1 MEDIGGGLL
10 GSLGGADGN
19 SGGAYGGFF
28 DDDEA
33 GECSDEN
40 QEAEEEEV
48 ECSAQVGP
56 MTLISKIGGHV
67 ERDSE
72 GNETIVDTTVTP
84 TNIKQGED
92 DEAIVI
98 SQGNIKSESD

>member
-1 MEDIGGGLL
+1 
-10 GSLGGADGN
+10 
-19 SGGAYGGFF
+19 
-28 DDDEA
+28 
-33 GECSDEN
+33 
-40 QEAEEEEV
+40 
-48 ECSAQVGP
+48 

-92 DEAIVI
+92 DEAIVV
-98 SQGNIKSESD
+98 S

>member
-40 QEAEEEEV
+40 QEADEEEV
-48 ECSAQVGP
+48 ECSA
-56 MTLISKIGGHV
+56 
-67 ERDSE
+67 
-72 GNETIVDTTVTP
+72 
-84 TNIKQGED
+84 
-92 DEAIVI
+92 
-98 SQGNIKSESD
+98 